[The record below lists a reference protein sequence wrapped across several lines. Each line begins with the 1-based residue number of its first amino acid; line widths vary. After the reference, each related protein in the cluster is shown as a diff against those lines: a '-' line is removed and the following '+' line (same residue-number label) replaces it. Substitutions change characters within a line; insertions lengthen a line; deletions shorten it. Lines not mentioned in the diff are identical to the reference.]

1 MIKDIEE
8 GSKKAFQ
15 IANICYANV
24 SALFAMFTNP
34 KYRGPNFT
42 WDWFIEHCEKNAD
55 HWMFVNAVKGN
66 RDAVNAQAKRYARE
80 IAERLVH
87 RARE

>member
-8 GSKKAFQ
+8 GSKKALQ

-42 WDWFIEHCEKNAD
+42 WDWFKI
-55 HWMFVNAVKGN
+55 G
-66 RDAVNAQAKRYARE
+66 
-80 IAERLVH
+80 
-87 RARE
+87 RAHV